1 MVCLHATAWGQT
13 DSLDYTPMGGGYTPS
28 SITTTVE
35 YDAET
40 GSYVKVTKLGDM
52 VLGREY
58 MTFDEYQDW
67 KMGDLMQRYWNEKK
81 EGTVLDNTEGGLL
94 SKIPGFSQIMEKLD
108 LLNGKPLIEITPSGS
123 AELTFQVVNNYR
135 DDPQRDASE
144 RSVTTF
150 DFDENLQINLN
161 AKIGD
166 LISFDINQ
174 NTHATFDFENQLK
187 LKYEGKEDDILQ
199 LFEAADISFPLQ
211 TTLIKGSQQLFGF
224 HTKLKFGKLTVD
236 AVLSEKE
243 TSTENLQVKGGA
255 SSHEFEIRADEYE
268 DNRHYFISQYFYDNY
283 NRAMS
288 TLPVVNSNIK
298 IIRIEVWRTN
308 VGAAVTQNRNIVA
321 LTDLGEGVPS
331 NVRVHGSGPQ
341 LPGNNANDLLQL
353 VNPASIRS
361 VNSVT
366 SYMQGVGLTAGTDY
380 EKVESARLLNSN
392 EYTFNRELGF
402 ISLNQPLANDQVLA
416 VAFQYQVVGDTTVYQ
431 VGELTT
437 DGVNDPNTLI
447 VKLLKGTTVDTHHPL
462 WKLMMKNVYF
472 LKSSQ
477 LSREGFRLN
486 VLYESAEG
494 GVGVGFF
501 TEGPRQ
507 GVPLIEL
514 FGMDRM
520 DASQSYY
527 YADGVFDWFDSAAYK
542 GGLIQASTGR
552 IFFPYVEPFGK
563 DLRTIL
569 GDDEMANRYCF
580 DSLYTMTQALAQ
592 QYADRNRFYL
602 EGYYT
607 STVSG
612 EISLGYSVT
621 QGSVTVTAGGMP
633 LIENVDYTVDYTMGT
648 VRIINESILSSG
660 TPISVSSENNSF
672 SMTTKR
678 MLGLHLN
685 YEIEPDFNI
694 GATVMN
700 LHEKPLTQKN
710 NFGDE
715 PTSNTIWGVDLNWRG
730 EVPLVTKLID
740 MLPGIDTKA
749 PSNLTLTAEFAHF
762 IPGMSQTGMSEGSV
776 SYVDDFEGA
785 ESSINLTTVN
795 SWFLASTPQ
804 DWQRPMAMFP
814 ETAPGSGLAYG
825 FNRAKLAWYRIS
837 NDFYNS
843 GTRPSNITAD
853 DLSQP
858 YARRI
863 YEQEVFPNKDRV
875 AGQPTYVYEL
885 NLAYYPEEKGP
896 YNYDVAPTAFS
907 AGITDSGTLVDPKS
921 RWGGI
926 MRKLDYT
933 DFETQNIETIEFWL
947 MDPFIEN
954 PNHTGGK
961 LYINLGDVSE
971 DILRD
976 GRKAFEN
983 GLPTSALVVN
993 VDTTIWGR
1001 VPTTQPIV
1009 NAFDND
1015 AQSRMYQDI
1024 GYDGLGSTHGLTDEQ
1039 AFFSDYLEAIA
1050 QRYGTASLAY
1060 QRAAEDPSG
1069 DDFRYFRSSYYDAN
1083 DVKITARYKL
1093 YNNPEGNSPVDE
1105 DTDEEYMTSASAYP
1119 NVEDINKDN
1128 TLSEAENYYQYEI
1141 DLRPDR
1147 MVIGENHIVDIQ
1159 EARNVQLANGE
1170 TTTCRWYQFRIPI
1183 REPDQKVG
1191 NINGFQSIRFMRM
1204 FLNDFEEPV
1213 ILRFATL
1220 DLLYST
1226 WRKYSEDL
1234 MQPGDYVTG
1243 TTEETSFN
1251 ISTVNIEENG
1261 SRQPVPYVLPP
1272 GIEREEWYSSG
1283 NSYTQLNEQS
1293 MSLDVDQ
1300 LSSGDARAIYR
1311 STSYDLRQ
1319 YGHMKMFVHAEK
1331 KYATDQMN
1339 DDDLVLFVRL
1349 GTDYTSNY
1357 YEYEI
1362 PLKFTPWN
1370 TPSDDAY
1377 AIWPRENNV
1386 DIDLQR
1392 MTEIKTNR
1400 NRRIRQG
1407 ESGYSPTLL
1416 YSEMVEEKKYTVLG
1430 TPNLGKVK
1438 VIMVGVRNPKK
1449 ESLTDGNNMLP
1460 KSAIVWINELRLSDY
1475 MNKGGWAAMALAR
1488 TNLADVG
1495 NLSLY
1500 GSYTTANFGN
1510 LEDPLIKEELM
1521 NTFTFQTTFDMELA
1535 KFLPEEWGLHIPFY
1549 LDYNREIGSPEYNPY
1564 NPDVLLSEDLSTFT
1578 TGEERDSVRHM
1589 TQRRKSTTNIT
1600 LANVRKDRVGKESLK
1615 PHFYDIENF
1624 SFSYAYSGERSSDEE
1639 TEHYSKDQHR
1649 GGFTYSYSLQPQ
1661 PVKPFEKV
1669 KLFKGKTW
1677 KILKEFNFY
1686 YLPKSL
1692 SFSTEI
1698 YRDFEETM
1706 LRNKS
1711 AALVIIKPTYFK
1723 QFTWQRNYGL
1733 QYDLMRSFRIQYSAN
1748 ANARIEEPIGRIES
1762 SSASDS
1768 IWRSIARGG
1777 TMQNFQQSITANYD
1791 LPIGKLPYMDFLK
1804 VPLSYRTNFTYQG
1817 TTQALQSLG
1826 SVLQGSSTFQMSAT
1840 ANLQNLYNK
1849 IPLLKD
1855 ANAPS
1860 SSNKNQSQNR
1870 NKNKQKLSPQD
1881 SLAMADSLRHA
1892 ELMETLKQIGYFG
1905 LRLVTG
1911 VKDFS
1916 LQYNVTSGSRIPGYM
1931 GEPRFLGLDPSH
1943 AWTPGVGYILGYDM
1957 DVAEDLLRRDLLSSD
1972 SLFNQPHEQTSN
1984 RTLTLQANL
1993 EPIRDLKI
2001 VVNAT
2006 QNYTSRDEYY
2016 YKYLTDRGY
2025 VDGPL
2030 SERMIGSFTTTT
2042 WSFATAFTN
2051 PDELFAQFLENRSI
2065 IAERLAAANPDPYS
2079 NQMVLDTMNGQYY
2092 PAGYSANSQT
2102 VLLTAFLATYLGND
2116 PATQSFSPFL
2126 RFPLPNWNIN
2136 YNGLNKVQFLKKW
2149 FTNITIS
2156 HRYTSTYS
2164 IGNFYTDATISG
2176 LDDYD
2181 YGSET
2186 QINSM
2191 GDYVPPVSM
2200 EGVQI
2205 TEQFNPLVRISVN
2218 MVNSFQFNFSLQKN
2232 RTLMLSFS
2240 NNQLTETTRSGFTVG
2255 AGYRFKD
2262 IAFNVRF
2269 ADKVHKLKSD
2279 LVVQLNLTYNSN
2291 MTNIRKI
2298 NQNLSQISSGSSVW
2312 MAELSG
2318 EYELTKNL
2326 TLKAFFQTNINTP
2339 YISNSY
2345 PNSTTK
2351 GGLTVRFSF

>member
-13 DSLDYTPMGGGYTPS
+13 DSLDYTPMGSGYTPS

-67 KMGDLMQRYWNEKK
+67 KMGDLMQQYWNEKK

-814 ETAPGSGLAYG
+814 ETAPGSGRAYG

-1105 DTDEEYMTSASAYP
+1105 NTDEDYMTSASAYP

-1141 DLRPDR
+1141 ELRPDR

-1357 YEYEI
+1357 YEYEL

-1407 ESGYSPTLL
+1407 EGGYSPTLL
-1416 YSEMVEEKKYTVLG
+1416 YSEMVDGKKYTVLG

-1589 TQRRKSTTNIT
+1589 TQRRKSTTNLT

-1639 TEHYSKDQHR
+1639 TEHYNKDQHR
-1649 GGFTYSYSLQPQ
+1649 GGFTYNYSLQPQ

-1669 KLFKGKTW
+1669 KLFQGKAW

-1768 IWRSIARGG
+1768 IWRSISRGG

-1804 VPLSYRTNFTYQG
+1804 MPLSYRTNFTYQG

-1860 SSNKNQSQNR
+1860 SSNKNQSQHR

-2205 TEQFNPLVRISVN
+2205 TEQFNPLIRISVN